1 MAFDDNSLPWHL
13 HPHTDP
19 SLPAVNYQRNL
30 QIVTFAC
37 VLIPAPVYREL
48 GGLDES
54 FNNGFEDCD
63 FCLRARAAGFLVT
76 YTPAS
81 TIYHY
86 GQSTPGRQALD
97 EENKKLFLTKW
108 QGKIEPDLNR
118 ITQKDQDYNRRQ
130 MERPRYRPPLEAG
143 VHLAIDLS
151 QANAFTWACV
161 DLALAL
167 DQSGVP
173 VTLPQGPLHQ
183 SIEPPQAKFLRSLMR
198 ENSTK
203 RFQVKWS
210 HYWPKYLKQPLDGE
224 INAEIFCTNYRYRP
238 EGRVLDLWMRH
249 VQVNGYRKLPVC
261 TFNQEAL
268 LEIGVPL
275 ADCAIMPL
283 GYSPEIDLIY
293 PEGRPVPSPSAADL
307 HILVVTNSHDLYR
320 YGTDLLIQ
328 ALGRAFGQDDPVV
341 VHIKDYGGTQGNDI
355 LNQWIQA
362 QDHFP
367 RVVWHRQFL
376 IKEDLIRLYAR
387 MDILVAPFRGEG
399 FGMKILDAMALGIP
413 VLMPDFGGPADFCT
427 KDNFLPLSF
436 DEVEVGECL
445 DRRLYFIGQ
454 GTYWCQPR
462 LEDLINQLRS
472 FPDGRDKL
480 RAVGAKARE
489 SVHKKFTWGNTA
501 DRLMKAMRTWEQE
514 RTGRVSIRRGPDA
527 LPLSVI
533 IPTRD
538 REEILGQALQ
548 GYQKQSLPA
557 EQFEIV
563 LVNDHGPQEKLKS
576 LLQANPVSFPVRV
589 LENKG
594 PEGPA
599 AARNLGI
606 EQARGEIVLITGD
619 DIIPDTHFLREHLE
633 GHKRFPQLE
642 SALVGKTLWHPD
654 LEITPFMEIITGK
667 GGEQFDYGGAK
678 HNRKVSFGHFYT
690 SNVSLK
696 RAFLI
701 EEEDLFST
709 HYRYAAYEDIE
720 LAYRL
725 HLSGMVLRFIETAK
739 GYHHHA
745 MSLRS
750 FVERQRRVGRMLTL
764 LAIQRP
770 SFVPDQHTTFLR
782 ALEFGRSS
790 DNQYGI
796 RENKADLMEKL
807 IQTLTTC
814 YESSLEYGDRLKIPQ
829 GRDIVDG
836 DGSQWRHWLSQG
848 GLTTWKA
855 INELILRCG
864 MAEEWAVNETEAE
877 WAKNWLLLLTLPQYL
892 GPTKMYLKMP
902 FTKPGLDIIFADS
915 RIISWTA
922 AGLRQIPYSR
932 AIFRRV
938 KNSRLGQV
946 LKSKLAKIVQR

>member
-1 MAFDDNSLPWHL
+1 M
-13 HPHTDP
+13 
-19 SLPAVNYQRNL
+19 
-30 QIVTFAC
+30 
-37 VLIPAPVYREL
+37 
-48 GGLDES
+48 
-54 FNNGFEDCD
+54 
-63 FCLRARAAGFLVT
+63 
-76 YTPAS
+76 
-81 TIYHY
+81 
-86 GQSTPGRQALD
+86 
-97 EENKKLFLTKW
+97 
-108 QGKIEPDLNR
+108 
-118 ITQKDQDYNRRQ
+118 
-130 MERPRYRPPLEAG
+130 
-143 VHLAIDLS
+143 HLAVDLS
-151 QANAFTWACV
+151 EANAFTWVCV
-161 DLALAL
+161 ELVMALCQL
-167 DQSGVP
+167 GER
-173 VTLPQGPLHQ
+173 VTIPHCRLHP
-183 SIEPPQAKFLRSLMR
+183 SIEPRQAKILRPLMGMP
-198 ENSTK
+198 NK
-203 RFQVKWS
+203 KFQVKWS
-210 HYWPKYLKQPLDGE
+210 HYWPKYLKQTLNGE
-224 INAEIFCTNYRYRP
+224 VNAEIFSTNYRYRQ
-238 EGRVLDLWMRH
+238 EGRILDLWMRH
-249 VQVNGYRKLPVC
+249 VQVNGYRKLPVSSF
-261 TFNQEAL
+261 TKEGL
-268 LEIGVPL
+268 LEIGISDS
-275 ADCAIMPL
+275 DCAIVPH
-283 GYSPEIDLIY
+283 GYSPEIDLLY
-293 PEGRPVPSPSAADL
+293 PHGRQPRDLASSDL
-307 HILVVTNSHDLYR
+307 HLFVVTNSHDLYR
-320 YGTDLLIQ
+320 YGTDILIQ
-328 ALGRAFGQDDPVV
+328 ALGKAFNSNDPVV
-341 VHIKDYGGTQGNDI
+341 VHIKDYGSVHGK
-355 LNQWIQA
+355 NQLLEWINA
-362 QDHFP
+362 QSQFP
-367 RVVWHRQFL
+367 RLTWHREFL
-376 IKEDLIRLYAR
+376 TKNELTSLYAD
-387 MDILVAPFRGEG
+387 MDILIAPFRGEG
-399 FGMKILDAMALGIP
+399 FAMKILDAMALGLP
-413 VLMPDFGGPADFCT
+413 VLMPAFGGPTEFIKEGT
-427 KDNFLPLSF
+427 FLPLPF
-436 DEVEVGECL
+436 NEVNVGESL
-445 DRRLYFIGQ
+445 DRRYYYIGE
-454 GTYWCQPR
+454 GAYWCEVQ
-462 LEDLINQLRS
+462 LENLIENLRS
-472 FPDGRDKL
+472 LPERKEELLNVGRAARAYVQGRYTWKRAAEKL
-480 RAVGAKARE
+480 M
-489 SVHKKFTWGNTA
+489 
-501 DRLMKAMRTWEQE
+501 LAMRSWEQE

-548 GYQKQSLPA
+548 GYQRQSLPA

-725 HLSGMVLRFIETAK
+725 HLNGMVLRFIKTAK

-796 RENKADLMEKL
+796 RENKADPMEKL

-814 YESSLEYGDRLKIPQ
+814 YEFSLEYGDRLKTPQ

-892 GPTKMYLKMP
+892 GP
-902 FTKPGLDIIFADS
+902 
-915 RIISWTA
+915 
-922 AGLRQIPYSR
+922 
-932 AIFRRV
+932 
-938 KNSRLGQV
+938 
-946 LKSKLAKIVQR
+946 